1 MSRSIVAIT
10 GASGFLGRALV
21 ARALAAG
28 RKVRGLDLAPD
39 HAGSPSIER
48 LRGDVSDPAACAAL
62 CAGAETV
69 YHTAAV
75 VRESGPM
82 ALFERVNV
90 GGTGAMLIAAR
101 RAGVRH
107 FVMIS
112 SVMVHGFDFPDGVP
126 EDGPLGGFDNPYCA
140 TKIRSEALALA
151 AHEPGVFDVYVVRPG
166 DVYGPGSIPW
176 TERPTRMMAARSWIY
191 VDSKVC
197 HVNHVYVDNLLDAI
211 DLVLAANKGGLP
223 FTVTDDRRTTA
234 REFFSHYQR
243 FLGIRALPDLPGPL
257 VLRAAATLDRA
268 ASVLGRELEMNREA
282 VRYVLRRGQ
291 YGIDRIK
298 ALGYTPRIG
307 LDEGMARS
315 VAWLRE
321 KGIGR

>member
-1 MSRSIVAIT
+1 MSGSVVAIT
-10 GASGFLGRALV
+10 GASGFLGRALTK
-21 ARALAAG
+21 RALAAG
-28 RKVRGLDLAPD
+28 RTVRGLDLAPERE
-39 HAGSPSIER
+39 GGPSIE
-48 LRGDVSDPAACAAL
+48 LVRGDVSDPAACAAL
-62 CAGAETV
+62 CAGAEIV

-90 GGTGAMLIAAR
+90 GGTGAMLVAAR

-112 SVMVHGFDFPDGVP
+112 SVMVHGFDYPDGVA
-126 EDGPLGGFDNPYCA
+126 EDGPVGGLDNPYCA

-151 AHEPGVFDVYVVRPG
+151 AHEPGVLDVYVVRPG
-166 DVYGPGSIPW
+166 DIYGPGSIPW

-191 VDSKVC
+191 VDSKAR

-211 DLVLAANKGGLP
+211 DLVLETKKSGLP

-243 FLGIRALPDLPGPL
+243 FLGLRGLPDLPAPL
-257 VLRAAATLDRA
+257 VLRTASALDRA
-268 ASVLGRELEMNREA
+268 ASALGRELEMNREA

-291 YGIDRIK
+291 YGIERIK
-298 ALGYTPRIG
+298 SIGYRPRIG

-315 VAWLRE
+315 FAWLRA
-321 KGIGR
+321 KGYG

>member
-1 MSRSIVAIT
+1 MNGSVVAIT

-28 RKVRGLDLAPD
+28 RRVRGLDLTPD
-39 HAGSPSIER
+39 REGGPSIE
-48 LRGDVSDPAACAAL
+48 LVRGDVSEPPACAAL
-62 CAGAETV
+62 CAGAEIV

-90 GGTGAMLIAAR
+90 GGTAAMLVAAR

-126 EDGPLGGFDNPYCA
+126 EDGPMGGLDNPYCA

-151 AHEPGVFDVYVVRPG
+151 ANEPGVFDVYVVRPG

-191 VDSKVC
+191 VDGKNR

-211 DLVLAANKGGLP
+211 DLVLAAKKSGLP

-234 REFFSHYQR
+234 REFFGHYQR
-243 FLGIRALPDLPGPL
+243 FLGLRWLPDLPAPL
-257 VLRAAATLDRA
+257 VLGAASVLDRA
-268 ASVLGRELEMNREA
+268 AAALGRELEMNREA

-291 YGIDRIK
+291 YGIGRIK
-298 ALGYTPRIG
+298 ALGHAPRIG

-315 VAWLRE
+315 LAWLRE
-321 KGIGR
+321 KGYG

>member
-28 RKVRGLDLAPD
+28 KRVRGLDLVPD
-39 HAGSPSIER
+39 HEGSPSIEL

-62 CAGAETV
+62 CAGAEIV

-90 GGTGAMLIAAR
+90 GGTGAMLVAAR

-126 EDGPLGGFDNPYCA
+126 EDGPTGGFDNPYCA

-176 TERPTRMMAARSWIY
+176 TERP
-191 VDSKVC
+191 
-197 HVNHVYVDNLLDAI
+197 
-211 DLVLAANKGGLP
+211 
-223 FTVTDDRRTTA
+223 
-234 REFFSHYQR
+234 
-243 FLGIRALPDLPGPL
+243 GPL
-257 VLRAAATLDRA
+257 VLRAVSTLDRA

-291 YGIDRIK
+291 YGIERIK

-321 KGIGR
+321 KGIGRSTRVTSRRPARPACVSPPPPLP